1 MLHQIA
7 AAFDRQDYTA
17 AARLL
22 KELAK
27 QSPHDPWV
35 QFYRARLYEVSGKVE
50 QAEQSYRQ
58 LLREVSNPK
67 LALQVRQGLQRL
79 ETLQQTQRQQAI
91 AAANNQPGS
100 KDPGFLV
107 LEAVPSEAR
116 STATQSLA
124 RVMKLDT
131 YTARLLVPNRGWRLY
146 RAGEIGEL
154 GVHGQALR
162 QAGVPATWA
171 SQPELEQIQ
180 VFQVQSFQAI
190 APQAVVICKNEQD
203 QLGQLNFDWAEVRQ
217 RAEGMLPIFEQ
228 VLELGYRDRLE
239 RKEKTQDYT
248 HLCDLHLPNRRCIL
262 RLVESQYDFSQGVA
276 MVPQQAPAT
285 GLDRATVR
293 TNWNGLMEILQQR
306 SPQALVW
313 SDFTLFGES
322 AADFASPLSRIK
334 PHIPLMRRTDS
345 YWDGAFQ
352 LYSSLLCWRLLGGGG
367 ASLK

>member
-7 AAFDRQDYTA
+7 AALDHQDYPT

-22 KELAK
+22 KQALQ

-35 QFYRARLYEVSGKVE
+35 QFYRARLYEVSGKVDP
-50 QAEQSYRQ
+50 AEQIYRQ
-58 LLREVSNPK
+58 LLRDVNNPK

-79 ETLQQTQRQQAI
+79 ETLQQAQRQQAI
-91 AAANNQPGS
+91 AAANDQPGS
-100 KDPGFLV
+100 QDPGFLV

-116 STATQSLA
+116 STVTQSLA
-124 RVMKLDT
+124 RVMQLDA

-146 RAGEIGEL
+146 RTGAIGEL
-154 GVHGQALR
+154 GLHGRALR
-162 QAGVPATWA
+162 QAGVPASWA

-180 VFQVQSFQAI
+180 VFQVQSFQAMG
-190 APQAVVICKNEQD
+190 PQVEVICKNAQD
-203 QLGQLNFDWAEVRQ
+203 QLGQLNFDWTEVQQ
-217 RAEGMLPIFEQ
+217 RVEGMVPIFEQ

-248 HLCDLHLPNRRCIL
+248 HVCDLHLPQRRCIL
-262 RLVESQYDFSQGVA
+262 RIVESQYNFSQGVA
-276 MVPQQAPAT
+276 MVPQQVPAT

-293 TNWNGLMEILQQR
+293 TNWNGLMAILQQR

-322 AADFASPLSRIK
+322 AADFAAPLSRIK
-334 PHIPLMRRTDS
+334 SHIPLMRRTDS
-345 YWDGAFQ
+345 HWDAAFQ
-352 LYSSLLCWRLLGGGG
+352 LYSSLLCWRLG
-367 ASLK
+367 SRVTPT